1 MEANVMRQ
9 KKSAFLLAAA
19 LLAASSATAVAQS
32 VLTMHIEEESSWVR
46 NFNPFNRTS
55 YRQST
60 MDFIYE
66 PLVVFN
72 KMQNNKVYYRLAKG
86 MTLADDLKSV
96 TFDLRDGVLWS
107 DGKPFT
113 ADDVKFS
120 F

>member
-19 LLAASSATAVAQS
+19 LLAASSATALAQS
-32 VLTMHIEEESSWVR
+32 VLTMHIEEETNWVR

-66 PLVVFN
+66 PLVIFSKIQDN
-72 KMQNNKVYYRLAKG
+72 KPYFRLATAMK
-86 MTLADDLKSV
+86 LADDLKSV
-96 TFDLRDGVLWS
+96 TFDLRQGVQWS
-107 DGKPFT
+107 D
-113 ADDVKFS
+113 
-120 F
+120 